1 MTDDRLVKT
10 VEISVFA
17 HATEDEEKVK
27 QAVKQLTPN
36 EAIFETQKLTGHYD
50 DPITLISISIAK
62 KKEATELL
70 QKIYNRLSSLD
81 RQTILDSLENR
92 IDPTGNLYLRL
103 DKQRAYNGKFTL
115 HENDPIRIKFKL
127 QIPHGADQVTTIRE
141 YLLNIS
147 EEEETAEQ

>member
-92 IDPTGNLYLRL
+92 IDPSGNLYLRL

-115 HENDPIRIKFKL
+115 HENDPIRIKIKL

-147 EEEETAEQ
+147 EEEEAADQ